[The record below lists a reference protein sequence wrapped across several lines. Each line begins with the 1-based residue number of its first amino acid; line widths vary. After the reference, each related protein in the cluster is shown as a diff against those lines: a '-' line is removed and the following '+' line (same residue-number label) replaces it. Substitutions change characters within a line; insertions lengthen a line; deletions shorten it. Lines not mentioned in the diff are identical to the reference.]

1 MFCFNGKNYF
11 EQKITKT
18 HVCKSCNETLY
29 VFMTLQVVGQTSG
42 GLSVHDLPAEYKV
55 KSHVVLLFISIV
67 SDERLRQ
74 ISHGLMSVRTH

>member
-1 MFCFNGKNYF
+1 
-11 EQKITKT
+11 
-18 HVCKSCNETLY
+18 
-29 VFMTLQVVGQTSG
+29 MTLQVVGQTSG

>member
-1 MFCFNGKNYF
+1 MFASLVMKP
-11 EQKITKT
+11 
-18 HVCKSCNETLY
+18 
-29 VFMTLQVVGQTSG
+29 FMCALQVVGQTSG

-74 ISHGLMSVRTH
+74 IRA